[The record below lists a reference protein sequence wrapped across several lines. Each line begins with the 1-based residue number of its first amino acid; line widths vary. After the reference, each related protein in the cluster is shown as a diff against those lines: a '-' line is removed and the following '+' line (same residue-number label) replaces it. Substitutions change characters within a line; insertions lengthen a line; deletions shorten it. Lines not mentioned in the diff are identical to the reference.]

1 MESPVD
7 LAELEKLVAT
17 SLGLTTTI
25 VTTGS
30 VGIEGLHAFALE
42 HSINDQP
49 YWLVHTYGLRNFD
62 PIQNHLIA
70 IYTRSQGAWQVVT
83 QLDLTAGGDAANSV
97 LAPDFLGPQGSVTQ
111 VAIEPTNLWIQVQG
125 GVGAHSGVY
134 GLLRFDG
141 VALTAEVTG
150 FSSSP
155 GASKVQDLNG
165 DGLLEV
171 LLDASEYYVFCYACG
186 VVRPHYEI
194 RRWDG
199 SQMIQV
205 ELVNLAD
212 DTPAGLRELNATL
225 VGLAQAGLWKDA
237 LAEIDAH
244 ATLPTDNETFA
255 WNLYYI
261 RLNGEARRDALV
273 NSSYPLVSHLFY
285 GDFAAALELLREI
298 GADGIFIPDSSLII
312 GTTAEGWEPTLAD
325 WIIGVTDPV
334 LSQQPQLAAAHFL
347 RGWANYLRTQEESA
361 ALPDV
366 QKAAELAPDEL
377 LFTKSVEFLGG

>member
-30 VGIEGLHAFALE
+30 VGIEGLHAFTLD
-42 HSINDQP
+42 HSMNNQP

-62 PIQNHLIA
+62 PIQTHVIA
-70 IYTRSQGAWQVVT
+70 LYTRKQGAWQVVA
-83 QLDLTAGGDAANSV
+83 QIDLADSGDAAHPT
-97 LAPDFLGPQGSVTQ
+97 LAPDFLAQEGSVTQ
-111 VAIEPTNLWIQVQG
+111 VAIEPTNVWVQVQG

-141 VALTAEVTG
+141 AALTAEVTG

-165 DGLLEV
+165 DGALEV

-186 VVRPHYEI
+186 VVSPQYEI

-199 SQMIQV
+199 SQLIPV
-205 ELVNLAD
+205 TLTHLAAD
-212 DTPAGLRELNATL
+212 APAALRQLNATL
-225 VGLAQAGLWKDA
+225 ISLAQAGLWKDA
-237 LAEIDAH
+237 LAEIDSQT
-244 ATLPTDNETFA
+244 TLSRDNETFA
-255 WNLYYI
+255 WNLHYI
-261 RLNGEARRDALV
+261 RLNAEARRDAV
-273 NSSYPLVSHLFY
+273 ANSSYPLISQLFY
-285 GDFAAALELLREI
+285 GDFAAALELLRET
-298 GADGIFIPDSSLII
+298 GADGIFIPDSPLIM
-312 GTTAEGWEPTLAD
+312 GTTAEGWESTLAD

-334 LSQQPQLAAAHFL
+334 LSQQPQLAAAYFL